1 MRVEIKLK
9 RIYDESDQEDGI
21 RILIDRLWPRGI
33 TKEEAKLDYWLKDL
47 APSNNLR
54 KWFNHDPSKFEEFTK
69 RYKEELK
76 TGEQLKAFM
85 ELKEIISTNNDQRIT
100 LLFAAKDK
108 DNNNAQVIKQL
119 IK

>member
-119 IK
+119 IQ